1 MTANA
6 IPTVDLG
13 VWRTDPAA
21 VATQVDTALQR
32 AGFLLVTG
40 HGVDTELRAAVRA
53 AARRFFALP
62 DDVKQRYAISVG

>member
-40 HGVDTELRAAVRA
+40 HGVDAELRAEVRA